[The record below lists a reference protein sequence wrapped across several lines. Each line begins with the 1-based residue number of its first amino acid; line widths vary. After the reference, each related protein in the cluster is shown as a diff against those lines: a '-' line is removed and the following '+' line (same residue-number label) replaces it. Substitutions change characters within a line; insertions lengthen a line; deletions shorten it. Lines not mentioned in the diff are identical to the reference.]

1 MNKIKSY
8 IVGWDN
14 EKEKIYVYADEV
26 LATNNASH
34 WTILEAGSAGEARE
48 LYWEKYINNKE
59 IIE

>member
-1 MNKIKSY
+1 MKQKLY
-8 IVGWDN
+8 IVGWDV

-26 LATNNASH
+26 IATSNASH
-34 WTILEAGSAGEARE
+34 WTILEASNAGEARE